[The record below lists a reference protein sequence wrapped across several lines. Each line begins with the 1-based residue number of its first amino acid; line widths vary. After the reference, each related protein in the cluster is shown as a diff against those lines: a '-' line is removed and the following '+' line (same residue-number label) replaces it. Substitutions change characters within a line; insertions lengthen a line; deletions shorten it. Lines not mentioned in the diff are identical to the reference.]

1 MTPYSVQARDQT
13 FVKGYGFFSFVRN
26 IGKNI
31 GKSMSGKYS
40 QKRLGHAKKS
50 ATVAL
55 KTASKRE
62 VKIQRRNWWFDW

>member
-40 QKRLGHAKKS
+40 QKLLGHAKKS
-50 ATVAL
+50 TTVAL
-55 KTASKRE
+55 KSASKRAS
-62 VKIQRRNWWFDW
+62 

>member
-13 FVKGYGFFSFVRN
+13 FVKGYEFFSFVRN

-40 QKRLGHAKKS
+40 
-50 ATVAL
+50 
-55 KTASKRE
+55 
-62 VKIQRRNWWFDW
+62 